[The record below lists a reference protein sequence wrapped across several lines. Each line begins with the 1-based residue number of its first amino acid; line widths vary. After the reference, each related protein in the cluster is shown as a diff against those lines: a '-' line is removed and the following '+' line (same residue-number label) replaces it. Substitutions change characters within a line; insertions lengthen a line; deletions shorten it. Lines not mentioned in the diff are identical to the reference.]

1 MQKFASKLLRKIPL
15 AADTFQFDFSRSE
28 EQDEETRLRRGGD
41 FKAGQFF
48 LLDVEDGQANATRAY
63 SIASAPSN
71 KDFFSLA
78 VRLVPGGRASEYLRT
93 MEVGHEL
100 HFQGPFGHFF
110 LKDSTKDVVMIATGT
125 GIAPFMGMI
134 PSLFEKGWD
143 RPLTLYFG
151 VRFEEDLFYVDEL
164 RAWEKKH
171 PNFKAV
177 IAVSRPTEKWTGL
190 SGRVTEHFGDFDPEN
205 TQVYICGNG
214 DMVKNVKGM
223 MEAKG
228 IARADLNFELFTAI

>member
-15 AADTFQFDFSRSE
+15 TIDTFQFDFSRSE
-28 EQDEETRLRRGGD
+28 GQGD

-48 LLDVEDGQANATRAY
+48 LLDVEDGQASTTRAY
-63 SIASAPSN
+63 SIASAPGN
-71 KDFFSLA
+71 KDFFSL
-78 VRLVPGGRASEYLRT
+78 VVKLVPGGRASEYLRT

-110 LKDSTKDVVMIATGT
+110 LKDSPKDVVMIATGT

-134 PSLFEKGWD
+134 PSLLENGWNK
-143 RPLTLYFG
+143 PVTIYFG

-164 RAWEKKH
+164 RAWEKEA

-177 IAVSRPTEKWTGL
+177 ISISRPTEKWTGF
-190 SGRVTEHFGDFDPEN
+190 SGRITEHFEDLNAEN
-205 TQVYICGNG
+205 IQGYICGNG
-214 DMVKNVKGM
+214 DMVKSVKEM

-228 IARADLNFELFTAI
+228 VAKTDLNFELFTAI